1 MGKTVER
8 KIKISKRALVKA
20 LTFFTF
26 IILAVC
32 LFHIPSA
39 TSFLTPEAL
48 TYFLEASGFWAPLLF
63 ILIYAASVCVFV
75 PASIPT
81 VLGASIFGTH
91 WGFLYGWVGAMAG
104 ASGAF
109 FIGRTL
115 GRDFAESL
123 IGEKL
128 RKYDDAIGRNGFATV
143 FYLRLINFPFTAMNF
158 GICLT
163 KVRFW
168 DFFWGTAVGVIL
180 GIFILTFFGG
190 VLKEVWTS
198 GSWEE
203 LLSFKVFFSVALLL
217 FSFFIPKIIKRIKE
231 ETWRRDGR

>member
-1 MGKTVER
+1 MER
-8 KIKISKRALVKA
+8 IVYQKKRISKQALVKA
-20 LTFFTF
+20 IVLFAF

-32 LFHIPSA
+32 LFRVTSA
-39 TSFLTPEAL
+39 TSLLKPEAL
-48 TYFLEASGFWAPLLF
+48 TYFLETSGFWAPLLF

-123 IGEKL
+123 IGKKL

-198 GSWEE
+198 GNWGE

-231 ETWRRDGR
+231 ETWLRAR